1 MQVEVEEEEDEEE
14 KVEVAEVQE
23 EGEEGTDEVLDEK
36 QGGAADAHFNTLVS
50 TTPSDVVPI
59 FCPFVSASASTP
71 LDFFLLILYK
81 LAFVTISAR

>member
-1 MQVEVEEEEDEEE
+1 MQVEVEGEDDEEE

-50 TTPSDVVPI
+50 TPSDVVPI